1 MSIYR
6 ILAVASA
13 LVATSACQYNNA
25 DLNYDELHKYCS
37 QEWKPDLGT
46 SLPDLAMPPPAKCA
60 AAKGLTGDAIICV
73 DFSSTADQILG
84 SSLPQVLNG
93 WTFGKDAMNND
104 CWQIAGGKLQV
115 KNFGTFVGT
124 CSFTMPL
131 TDLAAAANQKYQS
144 VTLAVVQRVDL
155 NASALPPQS
164 AKSMLGLDDPSRL
177 LTTTTDKTPRQQ
189 QVYTLTRS
197 DLAGVPGVGTNFQ
210 PLFKLS
216 SAAVAPGN
224 TGWQIESIAVMGNP

>member
-6 ILAVASA
+6 SLAVASA
-13 LVATSACQYNNA
+13 LLATSACKYNDA
-25 DLNYDELHKYCS
+25 ELNYDELHKYCS

-73 DFSSTADQILG
+73 DFDKVSGLSDQAVKDWNFTPG
-84 SSLPQVLNG
+84 GGCPG
-93 WTFGKDAMNND
+93 WEIN
-104 CWQIAGGKLQV
+104 GGKLQV

-144 VTLAVVQRVDL
+144 VTLAVVQRVEI
-155 NASALPPQS
+155 NTVPIANKNQTAQVFV
-164 AKSMLGLDDPSRL
+164 GLAMPTLQLSSY
-177 LTTTTDKTPRQQ
+177 TGSNPRQQ
-189 QVYTLTRS
+189 TTHAVTRTDLVTLRG
-197 DLAGVPGVGTNFQ
+197 DAAFQ
-210 PLFKLS
+210 PLFQLA
-216 SAAVAPGN
+216 SAAAFLSQ
-224 TGWQIESIAVMGNP
+224 GWQIESIAVMGNP

>member
-6 ILAVASA
+6 SLAVASA
-13 LVATSACQYNNA
+13 LLATSACKYNNA
-25 DLNYDELHKYCS
+25 ELNYDELHKYCS

-73 DFSSTADQILG
+73 DFDKVSGLSDQAVKDWNFTPG
-84 SSLPQVLNG
+84 GGCPG
-93 WTFGKDAMNND
+93 WEIN
-104 CWQIAGGKLQV
+104 GGKLQV

-144 VTLAVVQRVDL
+144 ITLAVVQTLDL
-155 NASALPPQS
+155 NPAKQGASAYLGVRLPSQQIWY
-164 AKSMLGLDDPSRL
+164 
-177 LTTTTDKTPRQQ
+177 TT
-189 QVYTLTRS
+189 
-197 DLAGVPGVGTNFQ
+197 GTNPKTVTSLQIAKAALPNGGTSLYQ
-210 PLFKLS
+210 PLFELT
-216 SAAVAPGN
+216 SALAGGA